1 MTIAKIN
8 KSARPIGLI
17 RSKEVLQNKGFTLME
32 VVIAV
37 SLLAIVSV
45 VSVSIVA
52 NLLRSSVKSQSA
64 IDVEQTSN
72 FVLLKLKNDVA
83 KAHKISVTA
92 NTLTIYQ
99 ANASS
104 PTVTYTV
111 GQCNAGLSLNCI
123 RRGGVD
129 LTDSSSDPSDTT
141 KPNKSAVQIDTA
153 PTYFSSVS
161 DASGNVLAVN
171 VAIKFSKP
179 GVATTGNFSGE
190 TVLDTTIVLPNQ

>member
-1 MTIAKIN
+1 MTIAKIS

-17 RSKEVLQNKGFTLME
+17 RSKKAPQNKGFTLME

-37 SLLAIVSV
+37 SLLAVVSV

-179 GVATTGNFSGE
+179 GVATPGNLSGE
-190 TVLDTTIVLPNQ
+190 TVLDTTIVLPSQ